1 MLIIKQ
7 YNTKINNN
15 NNNNN
20 SNNNN
25 NNSNY
30 NNNFVPLAFQT
41 MGPMCSKALVF
52 LGELGRRLTIATDD
66 PRETMFLFQRI
77 SIAIQRFNA
86 VCFAGSFVGQLDY
99 D

>member
-1 MLIIKQ
+1 
-7 YNTKINNN
+7 
-15 NNNNN
+15 
-20 SNNNN
+20 
-25 NNSNY
+25 
-30 NNNFVPLAFQT
+30 
-41 MGPMCSKALVF
+41 VF

>member
-1 MLIIKQ
+1 MNKQSHHYFVSWTQNLTVTIFNSLIIHNFCNLNMIRKK
-7 YNTKINNN
+7 NFNNN
-15 NNNNN
+15 NNN
-20 SNNNN
+20 
-25 NNSNY
+25 
-30 NNNFVPLAFQT
+30 
-41 MGPMCSKALVF
+41 
-52 LGELGRRLTIATDD
+52 ELGRRLTIATDD